1 MFSTMLKEQGCS
13 CHEGSAGTN
22 SHPGTKVLI
31 GGSCDANVPAPSRDM
46 LWAEFTPDRTEQGS
60 RGSCSHIP
68 ARILIR
74 LHKLC
79 STSTP
84 D

>member
-1 MFSTMLKEQGCS
+1 MFSSMLKEQGCS
-13 CHEGSAGTN
+13 CHEGPAGTN
-22 SHPGTKVLI
+22 SHPGTKVLT
-31 GGSCDANVPAPSRDM
+31 GGSCEANVPAPSRDT
-46 LWAEFTPDRTEQGS
+46 LRAGFTPDRTEQGS

-68 ARILIR
+68 ARILIP

>member
-1 MFSTMLKEQGCS
+1 MLEAKVPAALPGRAAVLDRHPAGSEQGFR
-13 CHEGSAGTN
+13 
-22 SHPGTKVLI
+22 
-31 GGSCDANVPAPSRDM
+31 GG
-46 LWAEFTPDRTEQGS
+46 
-60 RGSCSHIP
+60 CSHIP